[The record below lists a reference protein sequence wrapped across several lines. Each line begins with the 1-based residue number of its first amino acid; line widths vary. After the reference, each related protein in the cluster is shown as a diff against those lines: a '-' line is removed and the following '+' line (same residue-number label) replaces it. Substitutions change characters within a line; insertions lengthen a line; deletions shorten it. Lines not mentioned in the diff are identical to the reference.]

1 MYVLWR
7 EEEWWK
13 WVSEREKESKRER
26 NKKERVWERKQKKPW
41 MKERVRECEW
51 EWEREREREM
61 FCDWKEGG
69 VFSLLGLYGIVC
81 FFKRSL
87 QWLNTK
93 GSSHHL
99 VTSGSCQPFPI
110 IFYFVNRNLDP
121 TFICLHSFET
131 VPEKVGP
138 LVTHRVARWHILN
151 LKSQFLVNYGWSWN
165 GKCMYILWPFGLL
178 NGHLVYFIVIGI
190 LRVHIEYFSLFW
202 YVVPTKKN
210 LATLVTHRHFQ
221 QTFWIK

>member
-121 TFICLHSFET
+121 TFICLHSFESL
-131 VPEKVGP
+131 PKK
-138 LVTHRVARWHILN
+138 
-151 LKSQFLVNYGWSWN
+151 LKSWPSGHPQGCQMAYFKSKIPIFGKLWMVLKWKVYVYFMALWSV
-165 GKCMYILWPFGLL
+165 KRPFGIFYCHRYITGSYRIFFPVLVCCTYEEKSG
-178 NGHLVYFIVIGI
+178 NTGH
-190 LRVHIEYFSLFW
+190 
-202 YVVPTKKN
+202 P
-210 LATLVTHRHFQ
+210 
-221 QTFWIK
+221 